1 MAHRLRGHLVVT
13 WQDSLVEGRIGLR
26 PIRRRDAR
34 VWREVRLRNI
44 DWLQQW
50 EATVPEE
57 GLQAGEVPATFGAM
71 VATLQRQ
78 ARAGRVIPWVVT
90 YDGRLVGQ
98 LTIGGIAYGSL
109 RSAYIGYWVDE
120 AVAGRGIMPT
130 AVAMALDHCF
140 DQLGLHRVEIHI
152 RPENAASRRVVEKLG
167 IAEEGLRRSY
177 LHIDGDW
184 RDHIC
189 YAIVAGERP
198 GGILADWRSTQS
210 R

>member
-1 MAHRLRGHLVVT
+1 MN
-13 WQDSLVEGRIGLR
+13 WQESLAEGRVGLR
-26 PIRRRDAR
+26 PIRRRDAKA
-34 VWREVRLRNI
+34 WREVRLRNI

-57 GLQAGEVPATFGAM
+57 GLLSGEVPATFGVM
-71 VATLQRQ
+71 VSGLHKQ
-78 ARAGRVIPWVVT
+78 ARVGRVVPWVVT
-90 YDGRLVGQ
+90 YDGVFVGQ
-98 LTIGGIAYGSL
+98 LTIGGISYGSL

-130 AVAMALDHCF
+130 AVAMALDFCF
-140 DQLGLHRVEIHI
+140 EALHLHRVEIHI
-152 RPENAASRRVVEKLG
+152 RPENIASRRVVEKLG
-167 IAEEGLRRSY
+167 IPEEGLRRSY

-189 YAIVAGERP
+189 YVIVAGERP
-198 GGILADWRSTQS
+198 QGVLADWRAAQS